1 MNRAE
6 SWPALPLEEWK
17 DTYATLHMWT
27 QVLGKIRLALAPH
40 VNHWWQTT
48 LYVTA
53 RGLTTSPIPYED
65 RLFELELDFIDHALQ
80 IDDCDGSVLSIPLAD
95 LSVASFYMK
104 TMESLERIGVKVEIW
119 TTPVEVPERIPFEQ
133 DTKHATYDPESA
145 Q

>member
-1 MNRAE
+1 MTDLHNTAV
-6 SWPALPLEEWK
+6 SDSAVCWPALPPSEWQ
-17 DTYATLHMWT
+17 DTRDTLHMWT

-80 IDDCDGSVLSIPLAD
+80 IDDIR
-95 LSVASFYMK
+95 
-104 TMESLERIGVKVEIW
+104 TMNAQEAIRIER
-119 TTPVEVPERIPFEQ
+119 RF
-133 DTKHATYDPESA
+133 HA
-145 Q
+145 